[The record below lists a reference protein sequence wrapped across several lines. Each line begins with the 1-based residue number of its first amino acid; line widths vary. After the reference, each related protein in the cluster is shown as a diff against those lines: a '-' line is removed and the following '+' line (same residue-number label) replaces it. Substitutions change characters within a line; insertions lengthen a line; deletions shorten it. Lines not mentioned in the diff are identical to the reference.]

1 MHLNLLTV
9 EDIAQ
14 KLGLGKTTVYKM
26 IKKLKHI
33 RLGRKIYVTEE
44 DLNDYICS
52 HAEIRQD
59 TEHDV

>member
-1 MHLNLLTV
+1 MRFWVFFDCT
-9 EDIAQ
+9 DID
-14 KLGLGKTTVYKM
+14 KPKM

-44 DLNDYICS
+44 ELNDYICS
-52 HAEIRQD
+52 HAEIRQE